1 MADDDVM
8 AGRVSFL
15 SVTEADAK
23 AAASWLDDD
32 PEGQEEFGGF
42 YGIHPKWWSL
52 VSADNSRYGWTLWR
66 GAEPVGF
73 VDAEVDFEGTA
84 EVVVYIRPSH
94 RGLGL
99 GSAALRALGPVCR
112 RVGAVRLR
120 GAVRPDNVASLAAA
134 VKASA
139 EVTGT
144 DEYGYLVLIGP
155 RLDGGENS
163 DR

>member
-1 MADDDVM
+1 MAIPGSDDAGAWRAARPVADDDVM
-8 AGRVSFL
+8 GGRVSFL

-84 EVVVYIRPSH
+84 EVVVYIRPSP
-94 RGLGL
+94 GAWD
-99 GSAALRALGPVCR
+99 SARQHYVPSGQS
-112 RVGAVRLR
+112 
-120 GAVRPDNVASLAAA
+120 VA
-134 VKASA
+134 ASEPFGC
-139 EVTGT
+139 EVPSGRTMWP
-144 DEYGYLVLIGP
+144 LLP
-155 RLDGGENS
+155 PL
-163 DR
+163 